1 MNFKELL
8 PQYLDIKK
16 EIKELEDKIEN
27 LQKKD
32 KTVDIVQG
40 SSVVFPYTQ
49 KNFKIETIDKKT
61 KETLQYYYFMLQSR
75 YDRLLEM
82 KTQIE
87 EFIDNIPTS
96 RLRRI
101 FTYRYIEQ
109 YSWIK
114 IATLIGNGAT
124 EDSVRKEH
132 DRFFQKKG
140 KIY

>member
-8 PQYLDIKK
+8 PQYIDIKK

-61 KETLQYYYFMLQSR
+61 KETLQ
-75 YDRLLEM
+75 
-82 KTQIE
+82 
-87 EFIDNIPTS
+87 
-96 RLRRI
+96 
-101 FTYRYIEQ
+101 
-109 YSWIK
+109 
-114 IATLIGNGAT
+114 
-124 EDSVRKEH
+124 
-132 DRFFQKKG
+132 
-140 KIY
+140 